1 MMYTY
6 VCGGCIYIYIYTHIC
21 MHVKDEPRLAVLASE
36 GYEMVELRIYGLWL
50 WHSVGLLT
58 VVVAGGDG

>member
-6 VCGGCIYIYIYTHIC
+6 VCVNVYIYE
-21 MHVKDEPRLAVLASE
+21 HVKDEPRLAVLASE
-36 GYEMVELRIYGLWL
+36 GCGMVELRIYGLWL

-58 VVVAGGDG
+58 VVVTGWRRLSI